1 MELVQFLAGVPEVA
15 SIIDEKFQSPD
26 RVYFLWN
33 PNVRIGTESIPF
45 EKVKWRYAVF
55 ERGNYQ
61 HFLTGSQAGAKE
73 YFEKHCKPLVDG
85 PVISLFERTSE

>member
-1 MELVQFLAGVPEVA
+1 MELAQFLAGVPEVA

-55 ERGNYQ
+55 ERGNFDY
-61 HFLTGSQAGAKE
+61 FLKGPQAGAKD
-73 YFEKHCKPLVDG
+73 YFEQHCKRIMDG
-85 PVISLFERTSE
+85 PEICVFERAGE